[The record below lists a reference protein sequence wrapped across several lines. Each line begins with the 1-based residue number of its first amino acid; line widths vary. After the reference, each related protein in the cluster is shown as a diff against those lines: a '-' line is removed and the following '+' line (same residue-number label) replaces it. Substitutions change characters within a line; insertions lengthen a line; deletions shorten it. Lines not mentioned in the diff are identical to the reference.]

1 MSENILTVRE
11 MRESD
16 IELIIQYWLNADKA
30 FLERMGAD
38 INKIPARDEWRKML
52 TEQLSQPVEEK
63 KSYCMIWE
71 VDNEHVGHSNVS
83 KIIFG
88 EEAYMHL
95 HMWNAGLRQKGL
107 GTALVKKTLPYY
119 FEKLKLK
126 TVYCEPYA
134 LNPAPN
140 NVLKKVGFRF
150 IKEYVTTPG
159 WLNFEQAVNR
169 WELSYD
175 NYKKLNWQ

>member
-1 MSENILTVRE
+1 MSENILSVRE
-11 MRESD
+11 IQESD
-16 IELIIQYWLNADKA
+16 IELIIQYWLSADKE

-38 INKIPARDEWRKML
+38 INKVPAPDECEKML
-52 TEQLSQPVEEK
+52 FKQLSQPLKEK
-63 KSYCMIWE
+63 NSYCIIWE
-71 VDNEHVGHSNVS
+71 VDSKPIGHSNVN

-95 HMWNAGLRQKGL
+95 HMWNESLRQKGL

-119 FEKLKLK
+119 FENLKLK
-126 TVYCEPYA
+126 KLYSEPYA
-134 LNPAPN
+134 LNAAPN
-140 NVLKKVGFRF
+140 NVLRKIGFKF

-159 WLNFEQAVNR
+159 SLNFEQPVNK

-175 NYKKLNWQ
+175 DYKKLG

>member
-1 MSENILTVRE
+1 MSENIVSVRE
-11 MRESD
+11 IQESD

-71 VDNEHVGHSNVS
+71 VDGEQVGHSNVN

-88 EEAYMHL
+88 EEASMHL

-119 FEKLKLK
+119 FENLKLK
-126 TVYCEPYA
+126 TLCCEPYA

-140 NVLKKVGFRF
+140 NVLKKVGFTF
-150 IKEYVTTPG
+150 IKEYLTTPG